1 MSRHPLQ
8 HRAYFESARD
18 IAESFDMVRV
28 TMTRGDPVQTLDS
41 TAPQIRGHGGLANA
55 DAVFDEC
62 LLIRFV
68 ASARIEADPPAAVEQ
83 HQRPLRK
90 ADQHRVSLTD
100 IQEGDAQSPALVFML
115 EGMNDQQPTERDDC
129 ER

>member
-1 MSRHPLQ
+1 MPRYPLQ

-28 TMTRGDPVQTLDS
+28 TMTRRDPVQTLDS
-41 TAPQIRGHGGLANA
+41 TTPQIRGHGGLANA

-83 HQRPLRK
+83 HQRSQRK
-90 ADQHRVSLTD
+90 ADQHSVSLSD
-100 IQEGDAQSPALVFML
+100 VQERDAQSPARVIVF
-115 EGMNDQQPTERDDC
+115 EGM
-129 ER
+129 